1 MKRLFP
7 ALLLLLFVNTL
18 HCQKKKDEP
27 TSYKDDLDFGW
38 QDAGDSL
45 LLVAKSKQLAPIQ
58 IYFHSRKTD
67 EQLEDFLLP
76 PQDSIILIR
85 QLSSPADSVFQ
96 QKIRDSVRISY
107 FLGHSSLIQPDT
119 NYLYRLPFK
128 KGLKIK
134 VNQGFFGKKSHN
146 TEISKY
152 AIDFNLKVGDPVYA
166 ARDGLVI
173 KSIDW
178 FTKSGGKELV
188 NAANRI
194 VILHKDGT
202 FASYVHLKYKG
213 TLVKVGDQVKRG
225 QKIGYSGNTGQS
237 SGPHLHF
244 VVRKENDL
252 AIPVYFKGYKGKV
265 LKQGKKYMVAR
276 E

>member
-1 MKRLFP
+1 M
-7 ALLLLLFVNTL
+7 
-18 HCQKKKDEP
+18 
-27 TSYKDDLDFGW
+27 
-38 QDAGDSL
+38 
-45 LLVAKSKQLAPIQ
+45 
-58 IYFHSRKTD
+58 
-67 EQLEDFLLP
+67 
-76 PQDSIILIR
+76 
-85 QLSSPADSVFQ
+85 
-96 QKIRDSVRISY
+96 
-107 FLGHSSLIQPDT
+107 
-119 NYLYRLPFK
+119 
-128 KGLKIK
+128 
-134 VNQGFFGKKSHN
+134 
-146 TEISKY
+146 
-152 AIDFNLKVGDPVYA
+152 
-166 ARDGLVI
+166 VI